1 MDKDDLID
9 VYEAANAI
17 EANLVKNLL
26 VESGIEATVSEQN
39 EPFAGLTIVPPNV
52 YVRRVDEEKARKV
65 VEAYEDELDEKAD
78 GPDWKCAKCGEDVP
92 GSFDECFKCGADRP
106 VA

>member
-26 VESGIEATVSEQN
+26 EEAGIEASVSDQN

-52 YVRRVDEEKARKV
+52 YVKRSDEAR
-65 VEAYEDELDEKAD
+65 A
-78 GPDWKCAKCGEDVP
+78 
-92 GSFDECFKCGADRP
+92 RP
-106 VA
+106 IVLG

>member
-9 VYEAANAI
+9 VYEAANSI

-26 VESGIEATVSEQN
+26 VENGIEATVSEEN
-39 EPFAGLTIVPPNV
+39 EPLAGLTITPPNV
-52 YVRRVDEEKARKV
+52 YVRRVDEEKARV
-65 VEAYEDELDEKAD
+65 IVEEYEDEMDEKED
-78 GPDWKCAKCGEDVP
+78 GPDWKCPKCGEDVP

-106 VA
+106 GA

>member
-17 EANLVKNLL
+17 EANIVKNLL
-26 VESGIEATVSEQN
+26 VDNGIEATVTEQN

-52 YVRRVDEEKARKV
+52 YVRRVDEAKARKI
-65 VEAYEDELDEKAD
+65 VEKYEDELEEKHAV
-78 GPDWKCAKCGEDVP
+78 PDWTCPKCGETVP
-92 GSFDECFKCGADRP
+92 GSFDECFKCGANRP
-106 VA
+106 G